1 MNPLLVVAVLA
12 VSLSVV
18 LLVLALTTGATQA
31 TGVARSLEVIQ
42 QSRVVRDVAK
52 QELPTRERL
61 VEPVLVLLQRVGR
74 RLSPAHTPARLQRLL
89 DFAGNPPAWP
99 LDRLLSAKGAGLFV
113 GALVGGLLGALG
125 PWTLVYVPLLAAAG
139 FWLPDLLVHNA
150 GQHRQQDIRRSLADA
165 LDMLTVCVEAG
176 LGFDAALLQ
185 VARKT
190 SGPLA
195 GEFSRVLQEVQ
206 LGRSR
211 SDALQQ
217 LVSRTNVDELRTF
230 VVALIQAERLGIP
243 IASVLREQSKEM
255 RLIRRQNAEER
266 AQKVTVKILFPLIF
280 CIFPALMIV
289 VMGPAIMRLIG
300 FFAVVP

>member
-1 MNPLLVVAVLA
+1 MNPVLVVAVAATALSLA
-12 VSLSVV
+12 
-18 LLVLALTTGATQA
+18 LLVIAVTAGASQA

-42 QSRVVRDVAK
+42 QARVVRDVAK
-52 QELPTRERL
+52 QELPARERL
-61 VEPVLVLLQRVGR
+61 LDPTLAVLLRIGR

-89 DFAGNPPAWP
+89 DFAGNPAGWTF
-99 LDRLLSAKGAGLFV
+99 DRLLATKAAGLFV
-113 GALVGGLLGALG
+113 GAAAGAVAGGFGRWSLVLA
-125 PWTLVYVPLLAAAG
+125 PLLAAAG

-150 GQHRQQDIRRSLADA
+150 GQHRQEKIRRSLADA
-165 LDMLTVCVEAG
+165 LDMLTVCAEAG

-190 SGPLA
+190 DGPLA
-195 GEFSRVLQEVQ
+195 GEFARVLQEVQ

-217 LVSRTNVDELRTF
+217 LALRTNVDELNTF
-230 VVALIQAERLGIP
+230 IAALVQAERLGIP
-243 IASVLREQSKEM
+243 IANVLREQAKEM
-255 RLIRRQNAEER
+255 RLIRRQSAEER

-289 VMGPAIMRLIG
+289 IMGPAIMRLIG